1 MRTLVRDREV
11 VYFAKRL
18 PPVAE
23 VDSSGYETG
32 TMLAQYDEPESFS
45 VRVSPIT
52 EQGEIEIFGAKSQSM
67 KKIVESV
74 LNIGLVGIDY
84 LDSAWIGI
92 EPNESFSNANYVV
105 AKSPMITP
113 RQIVI
118 FLESVIPNGNA

>member
-1 MRTLVRDREV
+1 MRTLVRDRET

-18 PPVAE
+18 PPEAE

-32 TMLAQYDEPESFS
+32 TMLAQYDEPEEFS
-45 VRVSPIT
+45 LRVSPIT

-74 LNIGLVGIDY
+74 INTGLVGVDY

-92 EPNESFSNANYVV
+92 EPNDEFSNANYVV
-105 AKSPMITP
+105 ARAPMVTP